1 MACPILYL
9 KEPKTS
15 GAGITCLSRRL
26 TTALCCFARSPIIF
40 WTLPSIKPQSP
51 IIRLLGDTSARHIWK
66 IPEAARF
73 RRILRA
79 HFANVHELSFRASKP
94 HKYSW
99 AYINWLQTEK
109 VLILPKFNIPEDQEA
124 YEQIAKLM
132 PHYKDRIEMVDA
144 TDLIRHEGCLNCA
157 SWTFLSTPNLD
168 FS

>member
-1 MACPILYL
+1 M
-9 KEPKTS
+9 
-15 GAGITCLSRRL
+15 
-26 TTALCCFARSPIIF
+26 TTALCCFAMSPIIF

-51 IIRLLGDTSARHIWK
+51 IIRLLGDTSALHIWK

-79 HFANVHELSFRASKP
+79 HFTNVHELSFRATKP

-99 AYINWLQTEK
+99 AYINWLQTDK
-109 VLILPKFNIPEDQEA
+109 VLILPKFGIPEDQEA
-124 YEQIAKLM
+124 YEQISRLM
-132 PHYKDRIEMVDA
+132 PQYDGRIEMVDA
-144 TDLIRHEGCLNCA
+144 TDLIRYEGCLNCV